1 MAQFDHMASMLNH
14 IVNSK
19 RVRKRSC
26 EFRPSS
32 KLLLGVLA
40 LMKKNGYIKEFKSTS
55 DSRGGFIEIEF
66 GKLNFCKAIKPR
78 FNVKKENFDKY
89 VRRFL
94 PARNLG
100 IIIISTTKG
109 LMTHEEAIEKN
120 LGGRLIAFCY

>member
-1 MAQFDHMASMLNH
+1 M
-14 IVNSK
+14 
-19 RVRKRSC
+19 
-26 EFRPSS
+26 
-32 KLLLGVLA
+32 
-40 LMKKNGYIKEFKSTS
+40 MKKNGYIKEFKSTS

>member
-1 MAQFDHMASMLNH
+1 MAQFDHLASMLNH

-26 EFRPSS
+26 GFRPSS
-32 KLLLGVLA
+32 KLLLKVLEI
-40 LMKKNGYIKEFKSTS
+40 MKKEGYIKELKQVK
-55 DSRGGFIEIEF
+55 DSRGGSLEIEL

-78 FNVKKENFDKY
+78 FNVKKEGFDKY

-94 PARNLG
+94 PSRNLG
-100 IIIISTTKG
+100 IIIVSTTKG

-120 LGGRLIAFCY
+120 LGGRLLAFCY